1 MIYETFTNGQCDAI
15 VYTKDPGVAFD
26 EFEIKNFL
34 VANAVQGEEWRESA
48 KPNGPDFLHDR
59 PKAWSGLAT
68 RGKEQSPISQ
78 DRDSCGDRVGQPL
91 EEIAKER
98 QTNALF
104 LLPLGQ

>member
-48 KPNGPDFLHDR
+48 KRNGPDFLHDR
-59 PKAWSGLAT
+59 PKSLERACYSRKRAIANFSG
-68 RGKEQSPISQ
+68 S
-78 DRDSCGDRVGQPL
+78 
-91 EEIAKER
+91 R
-98 QTNALF
+98 QLRR
-104 LLPLGQ
+104 